1 MDYQSQT
8 GQVTPTPRRIA
19 GEGRAPAVS
28 QIYGNAVANQ
38 DLARAQQ
45 SPVDVAVVADDG
57 TTTMDLATASQILF
71 GSETGSFPNLDGIAA
86 AALAQAEGHPIRR
99 LRIVVHGAP
108 GRMWFGDQSMDYLH
122 FVGGAS
128 SFSALKGH
136 FAPDGFIELHS
147 CELAAF
153 AESEGTDA
161 LISAIALATGV
172 PVVAS
177 RALQQPISPG
187 LDGSTVT
194 WTPQADGTT
203 TRSER
208 PAPKEDAV
216 MEAIGDLRD
225 WIYGL

>member
-8 GQVTPTPRRIA
+8 GQVAPTPRRIA

-28 QIYGNAVANQ
+28 QIYGNAAANQ
-38 DLARAQQ
+38 DLARAQP

-71 GSETGSFPNLDGIAA
+71 GSETGSFPDLDGIAA

-99 LRIVVHGAP
+99 LRIVVHGTP

-203 TRSER
+203 TRSEQE
-208 PAPKEDAV
+208 APKEDAV